1 MNQILKS
8 LSLYFEGL
16 KTPLLRQKIGI
27 TIGLLIFFR
36 FIAHIPVPG
45 VNLGLLRSFFAQ
57 NQLLSL
63 LDIFSGGTLA
73 NFSIV
78 ALGLNPYI
86 NASVMMQLL
95 TLVSP
100 QLEALSKE
108 GEYGRAKINQYTRIA
123 TIPLAI
129 VQSLGMYGI
138 LRSQNIIGNLNPLT
152 LIALVASMLAGTMI
166 MIFLGQMINQFGV
179 GNGISMI
186 IFAGIVS
193 RLPVTAIQTLSV
205 SDFSNPQTMLNL
217 IIFAVMAVAMILAI
231 VMVEE
236 AILRI
241 PIHYAK
247 RGQTTYLPIK
257 VDTAGVMPIIFAVSL
272 ATIPSLIGQ
281 YLGKLSNPL
290 IANPALAF
298 AKFFQPGSY
307 VYILFYFV
315 LVLGFTFFYT
325 SVVFKPKDIAEELRK
340 SGGFIPGIR
349 PGMSTEKRLKYLI
362 NRVIVIGAVFLGL
375 IAVSPSLVEKMT
387 GITTLT
393 IGGTSVLIVVSVVI
407 ELTRKIE
414 NVVQTYNYD
423 KLTY

>member
-1 MNQILKS
+1 MNQILHS
-8 LSLYFEGL
+8 LTLYFEGL
-16 KTPLLRQKIGI
+16 KTPLLRQKILI
-27 TIGLLIFFR
+27 TLSILVFFR
-36 FIAHIPVPG
+36 LIAHIPVPG
-45 VNLGLLRSFFAQ
+45 VNLALLRQFFSQ

-73 NFSIV
+73 NFSIA

-100 QLEALSKE
+100 QLEELSKE

-123 TIPLAI
+123 TIPIAI
-129 VQSLGMYGI
+129 FQALGMYGI
-138 LRSQNIIGNLNPLT
+138 LRSQNIIGNLTPVT

-166 MIFLGQMINQFGV
+166 MIFLGQLINQFGV

-186 IFAGIVS
+186 IFAGIIAQ
-193 RLPVTAIQTLSV
+193 LPVAAFQTLSV

-217 IIFAVMAVAMILAI
+217 IIFALMGFGMILAI

-236 AILRI
+236 AVLRI

-247 RGQTTYLPIK
+247 RAQTTYLPLK

-272 ATIPSLIGQ
+272 ATVPSLIGQ
-281 YLGKLSNPL
+281 YLGKINNPMV
-290 IANPALAF
+290 ANPALAI
-298 AKFFQPGSY
+298 ARIFQTDGY
-307 VYILFYFV
+307 VYMIFYFL
-315 LVLGFTFFYT
+315 LVVGFSFFYT
-325 SVVFKPKDIAEELRK
+325 SVVFKPKDVAEELRK

-349 PGMSTEKRLKYLI
+349 PGQSTEKRLSYLLY
-362 NRVIVIGAVFLGL
+362 RVVAVGAVFLGL
-375 IAVSPSLVEKMT
+375 IAVSPSIVSKMT
-387 GITTLT
+387 GLTTLT
-393 IGGTSVLIVVSVVI
+393 IGGTSVLIAVSVII

>member
-1 MNQILKS
+1 MNQVVKS

-16 KTPLLRQKIGI
+16 KTPLLRQKLGI
-27 TIGLLIFFR
+27 TLGILIFFR
-36 FIAHIPVPG
+36 LIAHIPVPG
-45 VNLGLLRSFFAQ
+45 VNLAMLRSFFSQ

-73 NFSIV
+73 NFSIA

-100 QLEALSKE
+100 KLEELSKE
-108 GEYGRAKINQYTRIA
+108 GEYGRSKINQYTRII

-129 VQSLGMYGI
+129 VQALGMYGI
-138 LRSQNIIGNLNPLT
+138 LRSQNIIGVLSPLT
-152 LIALVASMLAGTMI
+152 LFALVGSMLAGTMI

-186 IFAGIVS
+186 IFAGIIA
-193 RLPVTAIQTLSV
+193 RLPVTAVQTFSV
-205 SDFSNPQTMLNL
+205 SDFSNPQTILNL
-217 IIFAVMAVAMILAI
+217 IIFAAMAIGLVFAI

-236 AILRI
+236 AVLRI
-241 PIHYAK
+241 PVHYAK
-247 RGQTTYLPIK
+247 RAQVTYLPIK

-281 YLGKLSNPL
+281 YLGKISNPM
-290 IANPALAF
+290 IANPALAL
-298 AKFFQPGSY
+298 ARIFQPSGY
-307 VYILFYFV
+307 VYIIFYFI
-315 LVLGFTFFYT
+315 LVIGFTFFYT

-340 SGGFIPGIR
+340 SGGFIPGFR
-349 PGMSTEKRLKYLI
+349 PGISTERRLQYLI

-375 IAVSPSLVEKMT
+375 IAVSPSIVQKMT
-387 GITTLT
+387 NITTLT